1 MGRVMNPNQ
10 RESVAQYEGYMNKHS
25 KALARLT
32 VSIMGIV
39 EECGG
44 DCYEQGGYGY
54 KVLIEKQPVL
64 NNLFEDYRDD
74 DDEDWLLDL
83 EETG

>member
-1 MGRVMNPNQ
+1 MNPNQ

-25 KALARLT
+25 RTLANLT
-32 VSIMGIV
+32 VSIMSIV

>member
-1 MGRVMNPNQ
+1 MNPNQ

-25 KALARLT
+25 RTLANLT
-32 VSIMGIV
+32 VSIMSIV

-54 KVLIEKQPVL
+54 KVLIEKQPVM
-64 NNLFEDYRDD
+64 NDLFKDYRDD

>member
-1 MGRVMNPNQ
+1 MNPNQ
-10 RESVAQYEGYMNKHS
+10 RESVAQYEGYINKHS

-74 DDEDWLLDL
+74 DDDEDWLLDL

>member
-1 MGRVMNPNQ
+1 MNPNQ

-25 KALARLT
+25 RALARLT

>member
-1 MGRVMNPNQ
+1 MNPNQ

-54 KVLIEKQPVL
+54 KVLIEKQPVM
-64 NNLFEDYRDD
+64 NDLFEDYRDD

>member
-1 MGRVMNPNQ
+1 MNPNQ
-10 RESVAQYEGYMNKHS
+10 RESVAQYERYMNKHS

>member
-1 MGRVMNPNQ
+1 MNPNQ
-10 RESVAQYEGYMNKHS
+10 RESVAQYESYMNKHS

>member
-1 MGRVMNPNQ
+1 MNPNQ

-44 DCYEQGGYGY
+44 DSYEQGGYGY

-74 DDEDWLLDL
+74 DDEDWLLYL

>member
-1 MGRVMNPNQ
+1 MNPNQ

-44 DCYEQGGYGY
+44 DSYEQGGYGY
-54 KVLIEKQPVL
+54 KVFIEKQPVM
-64 NNLFEDYRDD
+64 NDLFDGYRDD

>member
-1 MGRVMNPNQ
+1 M
-10 RESVAQYEGYMNKHS
+10 S
-25 KALARLT
+25 
-32 VSIMGIV
+32 IV

-44 DCYEQGGYGY
+44 DSYEQGGYGY
-54 KVLIEKQPVL
+54 KVFIEKQPVM
-64 NNLFEDYRDD
+64 NDLFDGYRDD

>member
-1 MGRVMNPNQ
+1 MNPNQ

-64 NNLFEDYRDD
+64 NNLFEDCRDD

>member
-1 MGRVMNPNQ
+1 
-10 RESVAQYEGYMNKHS
+10 
-25 KALARLT
+25 
-32 VSIMGIV
+32 MGIV

-54 KVLIEKQPVL
+54 KVLIEKQPVM
-64 NNLFEDYRDD
+64 NDLFEDYRDDD

>member
-1 MGRVMNPNQ
+1 MNPNQ

-44 DCYEQGGYGY
+44 DSYEQGGYGY

>member
-1 MGRVMNPNQ
+1 MNPNQ
-10 RESVAQYEGYMNKHS
+10 REAVAQYERYMNKHS
-25 KALARLT
+25 RTLANLT
-32 VSIMGIV
+32 VSIMSIV

-44 DCYEQGGYGY
+44 DSYEQGGYGY
-54 KVLIEKQPVL
+54 KVFIEKQPVM
-64 NNLFEDYRDD
+64 NDLFEDYRDDD

>member
-1 MGRVMNPNQ
+1 
-10 RESVAQYEGYMNKHS
+10 MNKHS

>member
-1 MGRVMNPNQ
+1 MNPNQ